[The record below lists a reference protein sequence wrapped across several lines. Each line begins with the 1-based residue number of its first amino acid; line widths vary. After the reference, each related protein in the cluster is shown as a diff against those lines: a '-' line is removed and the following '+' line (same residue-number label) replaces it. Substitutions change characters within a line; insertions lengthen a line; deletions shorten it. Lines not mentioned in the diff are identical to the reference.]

1 MEFSVETKVSNF
13 IQNQFPSFYK
23 EEGPDF
29 ILFVKAYYEWLE
41 STGNALYYSRNLLN
55 FRDIDNTLEQF
66 LDYFQ
71 KKYVFGIPPNVIIN
85 KRFLVKH
92 ILDVYRSKSSIEGY
106 KLLFRILYNEDLEV
120 YLPGIDI
127 LRVSDGTWKQPKY
140 LEVSHV
146 NGIEDLV
153 GKTIIG
159 SSSRTT
165 AMVESYVQQPINGS
179 IISILYISQ
188 IQPRGGSFNIGEKVF
203 NYDDKDSEDL
213 STVLAASPKV
223 LGSLGRVSILSGG
236 DNFKIGDVLKI
247 AYKDL
252 ANNDNIS
259 FGVDGFVKVT
269 DVSRKLGTLS
279 FTIPYGGFGFTTNAH
294 TFIYNFISDISGNGG
309 DFSVSSISNVKEI
322 TYNTDCIVDVL
333 DINIDAS
340 QYNLVANASANL
352 SSNLNVSLIYENAL
366 FGSVA
371 VLSDIKT
378 GQEYTFPPY
387 CFVKSTY
394 DSNTLPGTIS
404 YSSTSNTITGTATF
418 FTDYFTVNSVIYIQS
433 NGSLSTTGEYHVIK
447 NVVSNTSIELYGP
460 PSLNSTASSVYKIS
474 PEILKS
480 NFHVNESVLDFANV
494 AIDSYSQLDAN
505 VYAVPSIGNTAVV
518 AATAFNS
525 GKAYIEGEFVK
536 MYLYSGI
543 TTPVVEYGGLD
554 YANSEPLI
562 FSGGDPY
569 QHAQGYVQTNS
580 LGGVISLVIE
590 NFGSGYKSAP
600 EITIRTARGS
610 NASISTTIQEYN
622 SSYEVTGE
630 VIKTGVGIQQGYWST
645 SRGFLNSDK
654 YIQDSYYYQDYSYE
668 LRTAATLNKYKNILY
683 NTFHI
688 AGTELFGKYVL
699 NITNDV
705 DIVLLNESNVA
716 IKTITD
722 DNITVDSNT
731 IFTDSNLITADM
743 SYILT

>member
-41 STGNALYYSRNLLN
+41 STGNVLYYSRNLLN

-203 NYDDKDSEDL
+203 NYDYKDSEDL

>member
-203 NYDDKDSEDL
+203 NYDYKDSEDL